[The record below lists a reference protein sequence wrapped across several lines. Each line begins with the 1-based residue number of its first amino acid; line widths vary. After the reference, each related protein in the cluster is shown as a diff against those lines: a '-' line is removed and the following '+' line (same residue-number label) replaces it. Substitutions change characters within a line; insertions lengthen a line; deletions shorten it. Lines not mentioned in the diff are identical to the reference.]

1 MTPLKLV
8 CHVAHAL
15 GAEVC
20 PHLVSVTPT
29 KSNHLH
35 HQRHLGKYAP
45 RITADVPLHY
55 DGFM

>member
-1 MTPLKLV
+1 MTPLRLV

-35 HQRHLGKYAP
+35 HQRHVGNYAP
-45 RITADVPLHY
+45 RMKADVHLHC
-55 DGFM
+55 DGKM